1 MSDALPWP
9 AQALSGAALQA
20 LATDLALLPATD
32 DPLAS
37 ADALEE
43 TLAELL
49 PTADLQWEVRG
60 EQVVLRA
67 QVGLAQLEVVPLA
80 GGRVQI
86 TTVTPPPEASTP
98 CDEGDALD

>member
-1 MSDALPWP
+1 MTELLPFT
-9 AQALSGAALQA
+9 LRA
-20 LATDLALLPATD
+20 LATDLRVLPATD

-49 PTADLQWEVRG
+49 PSADLQWEVRG

-67 QVGLAQLEVVPLA
+67 HVGLAQLEVVPLA

-86 TTVTPPPEASTP
+86 TTVTPPATASPAP
-98 CDEGDALD
+98 CDEADALD

>member
-1 MSDALPWP
+1 MTHALPSP
-9 AQALSGAALQA
+9 AHALSGVALQA

-37 ADALEE
+37 ADALEQ
-43 TLAELL
+43 TLSELL
-49 PTADLQWEVRG
+49 PTAGLQWEVRG

-67 QVGLAQLEVVPLA
+67 RVGLAQLELVPLA

-86 TTVTPPPEASTP
+86 TTVTPPAPAPTY
-98 CDEGDALD
+98 DEEDALD